1 MTSNS
6 ELDSVCSLNLS
17 DEEKND
23 PQLEFALL
31 LKDFKVLFNKSLLPE
46 IKNKKEEAMKALL
59 KRYEATIGKNITTI
73 QIRKKINNM
82 KTEVKKIIDK
92 KKTGNKKI
100 VLKKW
105 QKIFSDCLNVEQNP
119 IFQEIPGGIGAG
131 LGLLNKQNMVLV
143 TPISSTKPKKNIIDE
158 TDETKSLSM
167 AELQRLVLVKQLHLI
182 KIQSEKETLILEKL
196 KIQKNNIN
204 ITEYYVENETME

>member
-17 DEEKND
+17 DEENND

-143 TPISSTKPKKNIIDE
+143 TPISSTKPKKIIIDE
-158 TDETKSLSM
+158 TDETKSLSL
-167 AELQRLVLVKQLHLI
+167 AELQRLVLVKQLNLI